1 MALLFIPFALQGI
14 AMFFD
19 EFYFHRKRGLPLW
32 ERIGHPLDTL
42 SVFICYLFISL
53 AGFSETNL
61 YIYIGLCAF
70 SCLLITK
77 DEFVHTELCDA
88 KENWLHAVLFVLHP
102 ITFLSA
108 GYIWFKNLNADFL
121 SLQPVV
127 IFLFMIYQILYWS
140 PLWKNK
146 IKK

>member
-1 MALLFIPFALQGI
+1 MFLLFVPFALQGL

-53 AGFSETNL
+53 VGFSESNL
-61 YIYIGLCAF
+61 YVYIGLCAF

-108 GYIWFKNLNADFL
+108 GFIWSKNLNANFL

-140 PLWKNK
+140 PLWK